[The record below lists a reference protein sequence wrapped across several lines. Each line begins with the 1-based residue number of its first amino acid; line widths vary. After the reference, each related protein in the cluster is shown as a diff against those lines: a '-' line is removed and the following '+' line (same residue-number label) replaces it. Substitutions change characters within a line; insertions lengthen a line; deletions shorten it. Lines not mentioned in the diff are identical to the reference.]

1 MIKGDPPLTT
11 IPAHPPS
18 TGRRPIHTRVLP
30 ISSRL
35 EKVLDQN
42 SPKLTFLSETNA

>member
-18 TGRRPIHTRVLP
+18 TGRRPIHTRILP
-30 ISSRL
+30 ISSRF
-35 EKVLDQN
+35 EKVLDPEL
-42 SPKLTFLSETNA
+42 PKTDFFVRN